1 MTDRE
6 IYLIVSYTIV
16 LQWFE
21 NFSKSNWQNVLTDI
35 CILCT
40 SIWRKRLRF
49 TEIEN
54 CILFLSWWCRFHSKV
69 AHKAIIAIEDPKEKT
84 QGVNLIKIKKCLF
97 HSQAVQKQLDVV
109 ISLFLFQRLATVWAV
124 LRQAGDVTHHTSTSQ
139 MMANLDIS
147 FHWSCSPWWKNAAG
161 IALTPIKQSLTLEQ
175 TAKTSHQRKTPAA
188 NF

>member
-1 MTDRE
+1 MTDRA
-6 IYLIVSYTIV
+6 IYLVVSWKFFEIKLTECFDWYLYIVY
-16 LQWFE
+16 FYM
-21 NFSKSNWQNVLTDI
+21 K
-35 CILCT
+35 
-40 SIWRKRLRF
+40 K
-49 TEIEN
+49 
-54 CILFLSWWCRFHSKV
+54 KV
-69 AHKAIIAIEDPKEKT
+69 AFYWNWELHIISVMVVPISLKSCTQSHNCNWRPKEKT

-147 FHWSCSPWWKNAAG
+147 FRWSCSPWWKNAAG
-161 IALTPIKQSLTLEQ
+161 IASTPIKQSLTLEQ